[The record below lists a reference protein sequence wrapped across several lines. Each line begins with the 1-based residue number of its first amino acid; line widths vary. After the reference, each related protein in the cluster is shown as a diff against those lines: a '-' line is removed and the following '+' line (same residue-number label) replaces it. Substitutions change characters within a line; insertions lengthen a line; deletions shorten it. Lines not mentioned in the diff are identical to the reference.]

1 MSVNS
6 NKYTTHKGVVE
17 NTGDNILVFLN
28 NDSSFTNRLRYN
40 TYTDEPECDGE
51 ELTDEIYN
59 RIALDVEKGLGFY
72 APQKVRAVI
81 DEFFADPVHQ
91 YHPVKDYLKSLAWD
105 GNKRVETMCI
115 DWLKAE
121 DTPLTR
127 AMTKKWMIGAVKR
140 IMEPGCKF
148 DGVILLQGVQGIG
161 KSTFCERLS
170 VGFGV
175 ADNIDIEDAK
185 EYVPLLN
192 TSWICL
198 MDELRGFTKKEQ
210 TTIKNFISKREDK
223 VRLAYKSMAKTYK
236 RHCVFIGSTNNEA
249 FLNDYSQMTERRYW
263 VIKCN
268 ATEDNGKY
276 LGTNFTRDVIDQLW
290 AEAYYLYK
298 KDPNYYLDL
307 EDDLKEMLKEDQKQ
321 YKTFIEDPAY
331 EFLKDILSRKYPSK
345 EFMDDQFMRIVERPS
360 EYNGKYELDRIPVR
374 FINNVL
380 ASNKCISAR
389 STAWLKTVM
398 DELGWTKASYMYKA
412 TGKREMC
419 WKRKSTL
426 EEELFNDE
434 E

>member
-1 MSVNS
+1 MNINS

-40 TYTDEPECDGE
+40 TYTDEPECDGG

-59 RIALDVEKGLGFY
+59 RIAIDVERGLGFY
-72 APQKVRAVI
+72 APKKVRAVI

-105 GNKRVETMCI
+105 GNKRLETMYI

-127 AMTKKWMIGAVKR
+127 AITKKWMIGAVKR

-148 DGVILLQGVQGIG
+148 DNVVVLKGVQGIG
-161 KSTFCERLS
+161 KSVFCERLS
-170 VGFGV
+170 AGFGV
-175 ADNIDIEDAK
+175 ADSINIEDPK
-185 EYVPLLN
+185 DYVPLLN
-192 TSWICL
+192 TSWICI
-198 MDELRGFTKKEQ
+198 MNEMRGFTKKEQ
-210 TTIKNFISKREDK
+210 ETIKDFLSKREDK
-223 VRLAYKSMAKTYK
+223 VRLAYRSNAKTYK

-263 VIKCN
+263 IIKCN
-268 ATEDNGKY
+268 ATDRNNIFS
-276 LGTNFTRDVIDQLW
+276 NFTKEIVDQLW
-290 AEAYYLYK
+290 AEAYYMYK
-298 KDPNYYLDL
+298 KDPDCCLDL
-307 EDDLKEMLKEDQKQ
+307 EDDLYEELKEDQKQ
-321 YKTFIEDPAY
+321 YKTFTEDPAY
-331 EFLKDILSRKYPSK
+331 EFLKDILSRKYPSR

-360 EYNGKYELDRIPVR
+360 EYNGIYEIDKIPVR

-389 STAWLKTVM
+389 SAAWLKTVM
-398 DELGWTKASYMYKA
+398 EELGWKKVTCNYKA
-412 TGKREMC
+412 TGKNELC
-419 WKRKSTL
+419 WKRADSSG
-426 EEELFNDE
+426 LFSDE